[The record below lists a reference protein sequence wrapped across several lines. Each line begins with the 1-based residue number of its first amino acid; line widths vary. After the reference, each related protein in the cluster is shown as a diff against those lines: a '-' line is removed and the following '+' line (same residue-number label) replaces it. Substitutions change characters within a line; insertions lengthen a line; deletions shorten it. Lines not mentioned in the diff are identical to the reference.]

1 MKYIPLL
8 FLFLSLTYGCK
19 NPSDCKYKISYPLQ
33 VIQFGDG
40 KYAVKDLYTG
50 DYYNE
55 GILDFT
61 ILKYDATKYSDTCSL
76 KEGLKKYNYKIV
88 QP

>member
-1 MKYIPLL
+1 MKKITLL
-8 FLFLSLTYGCK
+8 LLLLSFAYGCK
-19 NPSDCKYKISYPLQ
+19 NPSDCKYTISYPLR

-40 KYAVKDLYTG
+40 KYAVKNLYTG
-50 DYYNE
+50 DYYDE
-55 GILDFT
+55 SILDFT

-76 KEGLKKYNYKIV
+76 KEGFKKYNYKIV